1 MRNAIERHAS
11 LVVLAGLLTLPP
23 GCGSSANHTGFGGDG
38 DTGGSNGSTG
48 GKGGPGG
55 GGKPGGGGG
64 DNPGG
69 DGGDSGGSGG
79 SAGGSSGSSCM
90 DFKSS
95 VAKPT
100 GFQFGAHPMKYP
112 AGSIRPTGD
121 QAALDD
127 IVRCQYARWKAAYLK
142 QDCGGYYVLTNGGAG
157 ANADT
162 FLTVSEGHGYGM
174 IIAAMMAGTEPQA
187 QAIFDGMYAVKVK
200 FPSIVDKDLMA
211 WGIDKGCAP
220 VKDGDAATDGDEDM
234 AFALLLADKQWGSGG
249 TVNYLAEAKK
259 LIAAI
264 AKSEVNATT
273 KLTLLGDWA
282 TPDDA
287 TYYWITR
294 PSDFMI
300 DHYRAYGKATGAP
313 IWTDSIAAIY
323 KLIDYTQAN
332 LSPKTGLIPD
342 FIRDTNTPMP
352 TVVPVSFA
360 NDVRFLGEM
369 LNTDYDYNS
378 CRVPWHLGTDYV
390 TSGDPAVKARVAKM
404 NAFIRQRTGEDPDK
418 IVDGYSL
425 AGEPWAKAGPHDC
438 FTAGFG
444 VAAIVDAANQKW
456 ADGIWAHLSDAPIQD
471 YYGDTIRLI
480 AMMVMSGNWWTP

>member
-1 MRNAIERHAS
+1 MGG
-11 LVVLAGLLTLPP
+11 AGGDAT
-23 GCGSSANHTGFGGDG
+23 GGDMGGSS
-38 DTGGSNGSTG
+38 GSNG
-48 GKGGPGG
+48 
-55 GGKPGGGGG
+55 
-64 DNPGG
+64 
-69 DGGDSGGSGG
+69 SGGSGG
-79 SAGGSSGSSCM
+79 TTGASCM

-100 GFQFGAHPMKYP
+100 GLQFGAHPMKYP
-112 AGSIRPTGD
+112 AGWGKPTGD
-121 QAALDD
+121 QAQLDD
-127 IVRCQYARWKAAYLK
+127 IVRCQYDRWKAAYLK
-142 QDCGGYYVLTNGGAG
+142 QDCGGYYVFTNGGAG

-162 FLTVSEGHGYGM
+162 FITVSEGHGYGM
-174 IIAAMMAGTEPQA
+174 IIAAMMAGTEPKA
-187 QAIFDGMYAVKVK
+187 HEIFDGMYALKVK
-200 FPSIVDKDLMA
+200 FPSVVDKDLMS

-234 AFALLLADKQWGSGG
+234 AYALLLADKQWGSSG
-249 TVNYLAEAKK
+249 TINYLAEAKK

-264 AKSEVNATT
+264 GRSEVNAMT

-282 TPDDA
+282 GPTDL
-287 TYYWITR
+287 TYYYITR
-294 PSDFMI
+294 PSDFML
-300 DHYRAYGKATGAP
+300 DHYRAFGKAT
-313 IWTDSIAAIY
+313 DAATWNATISAVY
-323 KLIDYTQAN
+323 KLIDYTQTN

-369 LNTDYDYNS
+369 LNTDFDYNS

-390 TSGDPAVKARVAKM
+390 VTGDPATKARAAKM
-404 NAFIRQRTGEDPDK
+404 NAWIRQRTGEDPEK

-425 AGEPWAKAGPHDC
+425 AGDPWAKAGPHDC

-456 ADGIWAHLSDAPIQD
+456 VDGIWAHLGDAPIQD